1 MQAAELLPLW
11 QDLVRDAA
19 ARGERIRIH
28 GGGSKAP
35 WWAAVQHSG
44 VDAAEHTLDT
54 TALSGIVNFEPTEL
68 VITARAGTP
77 LADIEAALA
86 AQNQYLPFEPPH
98 FARADAGTATVGGAV
113 ASALSGPARVSAGG
127 VRDYVLGATLLNGKG
142 EVLRFGGEVMKNVAG
157 FDVSRL
163 LCGSLGSLGVIVDV
177 SLKVLPLAPAEAS
190 LRFSMTQD
198 EAITRCNTWAAQ
210 PLSLN
215 ASAWLPDRND
225 AGNGTL
231 TLRLRGAQA
240 AVQAA
245 QRSLGGDRVPEAEAA
260 AFFSLELLRRR
271 LDEETVSRV
280 VRFRS
285 QGGEET
291 VAAVLGDLR
300 FRCVRQVEQAIA
312 GVFIRRP
319 RAWFRLR
326 HDDHFF
332 WLGDEGKDFLDVME
346 AGFGTEAELPDC
358 RGGWCARFLVFFAFF
373 VFFVLFGYLFCC
385 GLERLRHDFQRSQ
398 AREFRCQF
406 IDGRCTLEKRLAGP
420 ESDVEPAEGGLRS
433 AGFRPG
439 FLGRSGIWPGGSFRR
454 PILLCQQAQFF
465 TYGGGRFRIGIGAV
479 GMAVKLLLEHVGR
492 FEEDIDH
499 LAARRHL
506 ALAQPVQQVLQ
517 DMGDIRHVGE
527 AESAAAAL
535 DGMRGA
541 ENGVH
546 FLGVGRIDVH
556 FEQQAFHFCQVFR
569 TFVEEHL
576 VELAHVYAHDSGA
589 RG

>member
-44 VDAAEHTLDT
+44 ADTAEHTLDT

-98 FARADAGTATVGGAV
+98 FARANAGTATLGGAV
-113 ASALSGPARVSAGG
+113 ASALSGPARVSAGA

-210 PLSLN
+210 PLPLN

-245 QRSLGGDRVPEAEAA
+245 QRSLGGDRVPDAEAA
-260 AFFSLELLRRR
+260 AFWQA
-271 LDEETVSRV
+271 
-280 VRFRS
+280 VREQTLSWFAS
-285 QGGEET
+285 T
-291 VAAVLGDLR
+291 WPGD
-300 FRCVRQVEQAIA
+300 
-312 GVFIRRP
+312 
-319 RAWFRLR
+319 
-326 HDDHFF
+326 
-332 WLGDEGKDFLDVME
+332 
-346 AGFGTEAELPDC
+346 
-358 RGGWCARFLVFFAFF
+358 
-373 VFFVLFGYLFCC
+373 
-385 GLERLRHDFQRSQ
+385 SQ
-398 AREFRCQF
+398 AA
-406 IDGRCTLEKRLAGP
+406 LWRLSLPGTAHALDLPGTQL
-420 ESDVEPAEGGLRS
+420 VEWFGGLRWLIS
-433 AGFRPG
+433 AAPAPLIRDAA
-439 FLGRSGIWPGGSFRR
+439 RQAGGH
-454 PILLCQQAQFF
+454 AA
-465 TYGGGRFRIGIGAV
+465 RFRGGDPAVPAFAAPGAPLDRIQRN
-479 GMAVKLLLEHVGR
+479 VK
-492 FEEDIDH
+492 
-499 LAARRHL
+499 AAFDPH
-506 ALAQPVQQVLQ
+506 
-517 DMGDIRHVGE
+517 
-527 AESAAAAL
+527 
-535 DGMRGA
+535 
-541 ENGVH
+541 GV
-546 FLGVGRIDVH
+546 FPTL
-556 FEQQAFHFCQVFR
+556 F
-569 TFVEEHL
+569 
-576 VELAHVYAHDSGA
+576 
-589 RG
+589 